1 MKADIVEVLIVV
13 FGIIGILGCSA
24 MAWQADMRNTEFNK
38 LSSQCIA
45 DRVNTKDICEA
56 EAYLKVYK

>member
-1 MKADIVEVLIVV
+1 MKADTIEILIIIAGVV
-13 FGIIGILGCSA
+13 SIIGCIA
-24 MAWQADMRNTEFNK
+24 MAMQADTRNSEFNK